1 MLKDDSMIRTSNK
14 PKAPKSDNLQLAFNE
29 ILGALFIERS
39 DGRVAI
45 DGLGNYT
52 PFIVTENTKDW
63 LRRAY
68 ELKPREAER
77 AYRLLISRIRRYLEE
92 KRYYEDA
99 KDRRKRSNFLGRS
112 DFEQWKADNFR

>member
-1 MLKDDSMIRTSNK
+1 MLRTSNK

-77 AYRLLISRIRRYLEE
+77 AYRLLTSRIRRYLEE

-99 KDRRKRSNFLGRS
+99 KDRRKRSSFLGRS

>member
-1 MLKDDSMIRTSNK
+1 MLIDKITSLI
-14 PKAPKSDNLQLAFNE
+14 PKGENLQVALNE
-29 ILGALFIERS
+29 IRGALFIERS

-45 DGLGNYT
+45 DGLGNYA

-77 AYRLLISRIRRYLEE
+77 AYRLLTSRIRRYLED
-92 KRYYEDA
+92 KRNFEDA
-99 KDRRKRSNFLGRS
+99 KERRKRNSFLGRS